1 MDLKCAEYIS
11 DDAAQ
16 QRLMCSRGAVNAPK
30 AQNSDRGSKIRET
43 GRRAELG
50 LTALRLNLPIRLTEG
65 NGGNGEG
72 IAHGTHGIPVLFL

>member
-30 AQNSDRGSKIRET
+30 AHKSDRGSMTRET
-43 GRRAELG
+43 ARHARSG
-50 LTALRLNLPIRLTEG
+50 
-65 NGGNGEG
+65 
-72 IAHGTHGIPVLFL
+72 